1 MYSDRKTICLA
12 LILMCAGLLCL
23 SCGPSKKLRLVQTGV
38 SRVAILGHEAPST
51 ADGKPQYEV
60 MRDTLKITGENGE
73 ELFLMK
79 AEKDD
84 QTGEMVASE
93 VLDASIIIA
102 RFRHIAE
109 RHGKLDLYFQIQV
122 REELQ
127 DSRWQLRIVPQM
139 IMKLDTT
146 ELHEVLITGEQYNR
160 ERIRK
165 YQLYD
170 KLMASILDDYDLI
183 GRKREIEI
191 FIERNLPEIYAMRL
205 DSAYVSEELYTTMYD
220 VSQKEI
226 IEHYGLNISRSRK
239 KANDRRK
246 AKADKMNEDLSA
258 KYPTQENALV
268 RLDTLV
274 KSDNHDVISYDYL
287 ETIEAAKGLKN
298 VKMLLTGSIWEMGK
312 KVADIAPSEPYT
324 FYISTLSGFYHPRE
338 RYVKKIVWRR
348 MEANTTFDVQFAVG
362 KSDVDPSFANNA
374 KELSS
379 IKRTM
384 RSLLQNVDY
393 DMDSV
398 IIKAGASP
406 EGRFDLNSQ
415 LSAERALS
423 VRSYVDAF
431 TRHFQD
437 SLASEAGFAVDE
449 EGNVQQVTVQQVAV
463 PILSRSTGEDWD
475 LLDALVS
482 TDPFMTA
489 AQRKDYLRDRKIKD
503 PDAREAKLKKEK
515 YYAHM
520 KDSLYPVL
528 RRVEFDFFLHR
539 KGMVQDTVQTTEPDT
554 LYRNGLIAL
563 ENMDYDE
570 AVRLLEPYKDFNTA
584 IAFMGV
590 DRNYAAA
597 QILSGEPE
605 SAEVDYL
612 FAIIWSRLGDEQK
625 AVQYYMDACRLDHS
639 YVHRGNL
646 DPEISTLIKMY
657 NLNAESF

>member
-1 MYSDRKTICLA
+1 MDAMPK
-12 LILMCAGLLCL
+12 
-23 SCGPSKKLRLVQTGV
+23 
-38 SRVAILGHEAPST
+38 
-51 ADGKPQYEV
+51 YEV
-60 MRDTLKITGENGE
+60 MRDTLKVTGENGE
-73 ELFLMK
+73 DLFLMK
-79 AEKDD
+79 AERDEV
-84 QTGEMVASE
+84 TGEMVASE
-93 VLDASIIIA
+93 VLEASIIVA

-122 REELQ
+122 PEAIR
-127 DSRWQLRIVPQM
+127 DSRWQIRIAPKM
-139 IMKLDTT
+139 IVKLDTT
-146 ELHEVLITGEQYNR
+146 TLHEVMITGEQYNKDR
-160 ERIRK
+160 MRK
-165 YQLYD
+165 YEMYN

-191 FIERNLPEIYAMRL
+191 FIERNLPEIHAMRL
-205 DSAYVSEELYTTMYD
+205 DSAYVSEDLYTTMYD

-226 IEHYGLNISRSRK
+226 IEHYGLDISKSRK

-246 AKADKMNEDLSA
+246 AKAGKMGDDLVE
-258 KYPTQENALV
+258 KYPTKENSLI

-274 KSDNHDVISYDYL
+274 KSDNHNVIKYDYL
-287 ETIEAAKGLKN
+287 ETIDAVKGLKKVN
-298 VKMLLTGSIWEMGK
+298 MLLTGSIWEGGK
-312 KVADIAPSEPYT
+312 KVADIVPSDPYT
-324 FYISTLSGFYHPRE
+324 FYISTLSGFYQPRE
-338 RYVKKIVWRR
+338 RFVKKVVWRR
-348 MEANTTFDVQFAVG
+348 KEANTTFDVQFEAG
-362 KSDVDPSFANNA
+362 KSDVAPSFGNNA
-374 KELSS
+374 KVLSS

-384 RSLLQNVDY
+384 GALLENVDY
-393 DMDSV
+393 DLDSV

-406 EGRFDLNSQ
+406 EGSFDLNNR
-415 LSAERALS
+415 LSSERAHA

-431 TRHFQD
+431 TLRYLD
-437 SLASEAGFAVDE
+437 SLSREAGFAVDE
-449 EGNVQQVTVQQVAV
+449 EGNIHKVKVQTMKV
-463 PILSRSTGEDWD
+463 PILSRSVGEDWD
-475 LLDALVS
+475 LLDALVEKDS
-482 TDPFMTA
+482 SMTNS
-489 AQRKDYLRDRKIKD
+489 QRKDYFRDRKIKD

-539 KGMVQDTVQTTEPDT
+539 RGMVKDTIQTTEPDT

-584 IAFMGV
+584 IALMGV
-590 DRNYAAA
+590 DRNRAAA
-597 QILSGEPE
+597 EILTGEPE

-625 AVQYYMDACRLDHS
+625 AVQYYMDACRLEPS

-657 NLNAESF
+657 NLNADRF